1 MRVAW
6 FGPEPSF
13 DGGVPYVATQILSS
27 LPAAGADV
35 DAYIAGAA
43 SDLRALAS
51 VDGVRLIREPMRWH
65 WGRWYSRNPLLAVSS
80 GQVARLYAQRQL
92 VRRLLDVNEREPY
105 DIVYQFS
112 QFESPWSKSTAQRL
126 PPVVVHP
133 EVHAAG
139 ELRWHRR
146 EGGLQRHCEP
156 LHTRIA
162 VRGVLTT
169 RTLLQRHGV
178 KSVDAFVAPSAT
190 FAREI
195 ERDYRIEARRVHV
208 VPNPVDLARFH
219 APSRAQSTPST
230 LQLLYVSRIAL
241 RKGVEL
247 VVALSHR
254 LNDLAGSVRLR
265 VVGDKA
271 LFSDYRS
278 LLGGLNPGVA
288 TYDGRRSS
296 LELAA
301 LYRTSDMLLQPSHYE
316 PFALTVGEAL
326 ASGLPVVASDQVGA
340 TEGVDRRACRVFVSG
355 DLDAFEAAVRGLI
368 DDLRA
373 GGRIGLSGV
382 ARAEAERLFAPGPIA
397 QQLVDVFRR
406 VAG

>member
-1 MRVAW
+1 M
-6 FGPEPSF
+6 
-13 DGGVPYVATQILSS
+13 
-27 LPAAGADV
+27 
-35 DAYIAGAA
+35 
-43 SDLRALAS
+43 
-51 VDGVRLIREPMRWH
+51 
-65 WGRWYSRNPLLAVSS
+65 
-80 GQVARLYAQRQL
+80 
-92 VRRLLDVNEREPY
+92 
-105 DIVYQFS
+105 
-112 QFESPWSKSTAQRL
+112 
-126 PPVVVHP
+126 
-133 EVHAAG
+133 
-139 ELRWHRR
+139 
-146 EGGLQRHCEP
+146 
-156 LHTRIA
+156 
-162 VRGVLTT
+162 
-169 RTLLQRHGV
+169 
-178 KSVDAFVAPSAT
+178 
-190 FAREI
+190 
-195 ERDYRIEARRVHV
+195 
-208 VPNPVDLARFH
+208 
-219 APSRAQSTPST
+219 
-230 LQLLYVSRIAL
+230 
-241 RKGVEL
+241 EL